1 MLEEHCYI
9 IDASV
14 TTFRSELFNDLVV
27 LEEKMFKI
35 IASFAVENMG
45 KKEFSGV
52 DRSKIIILHVEGH
65 SEGQTSEK
73 LKFIQDCNRSIL
85 TSSTFKWSKRG

>member
-27 LEEKMFKI
+27 FKARMFKI
-35 IASFAVENMG
+35 IASFTAANLG
-45 KKEFSGV
+45 KKRLSSV
-52 DRSKIIILHVEGH
+52 DRLKIIILHEEG
-65 SEGQTSEK
+65 
-73 LKFIQDCNRSIL
+73 
-85 TSSTFKWSKRG
+85 